1 MMQKLGVV
9 LIFLVTL
16 GLLTV
21 PAIGSNDSQPAQ
33 LKQLRLYI
41 PDSELRERVSDIKSL
56 ARYIKDLEKVTSDSI
71 GKTKKPYGKGLF
83 IAVGIKS
90 GKKSR
95 TWCQAVDG
103 DIPKEFLRKLEID
116 LAKVETIEL
125 KKSPIAFAMEMK
137 LFGQNPN
144 KFPEYPDVWL
154 KATEK
159 IKRIVIIPD
168 DLFKL
173 IWSN

>member
-1 MMQKLGVV
+1 MMQKLGAV
-9 LIFLVTL
+9 LIFVLSL
-16 GLLTV
+16 CLWTV
-21 PAIGSNDSQPAQ
+21 FANGSGDSQPAQ

-41 PDSELRERVSDIKSL
+41 PDLELRDRVSDIKSL
-56 ARYIKDLEKVTSDSI
+56 AKYIKDLEKVISESI
-71 GKTKKPYGKGLF
+71 GKTKKPNGKGLF

-95 TWCQAVDG
+95 AWCQAVDG

-144 KFPEYPDVWL
+144 NFPEYPDVWL
-154 KATEK
+154 KATKK
-159 IKRIVIIPD
+159 IKRIVMIPD